1 MASSSTPKVT
11 YKHNARQRL
20 EVAEVDL
27 QTEIAKDLDAEL
39 GYCALADDGVVIYG
53 FDVSFNASK
62 TFDVADG
69 SAFFEGEAV
78 KLTGGP
84 SAVIL
89 NDGDATHPR
98 IDYVVIS
105 TTAQG
110 NTTNANKIVLS
121 AIARTAV
128 AAEAVGTGDGSTI
141 AWDLANSGVDIKTL
155 KVQIAAVADGGWALS
170 PGTGTA
176 GVDQIIFHDPPANPD
191 AITADYTY
199 QSGGVEAS
207 TNVSTRYEWLPSI
220 TVIEGTPRTSPPP
233 AAPAVPAG
241 QVRLATITVP
251 AAWTGGSITPDN
263 SVKMWFLHGDR
274 SADAQNPGVA
284 PNSGKVSHVL
294 RGISQVTHGYRLRC
308 GRDPVTGLPTDV
320 IKITPG
326 WASND
331 GRACRDLTEVSYTI
345 QAADVSG
352 GARWY
357 YVYGDM
363 GTAGGGI
370 TVKIH
375 TAAPTDMMRGNTA
388 GWFYIGA
395 IYVTSNSPITVRP
408 FYTHGDWVYWED
420 PTIVTPGMTIPQ
432 ASFTDLDIATW
443 CPPQGRLVEAELY
456 LSIQDS
462 SGSGAV
468 GDIIDCEIRSHLAAT
483 AKHYPRI
490 VGQAALVRV
499 TGTDPKYTSYTY
511 GKLRPE
517 TSGATRNVKYQ
528 ISIDPDPTAGNNHE
542 ADLRIFGYLD
552 DYRTLDASGQ
562 PTFY

>member
-220 TVIEGTPRTSPPP
+220 TVIEGTPAASP

-284 PNSGKVSHVL
+284 PSSGKVSHVL

-352 GARWY
+352 GAGWY

-363 GTAGGGI
+363 GTVGGGI

-408 FYTHGDWVYWED
+408 FYTHGDWVYWES
-420 PTIVTPGMTIPQ
+420 PTAIGLSTGTNDVDVS
-432 ASFTDLDIATW
+432 AWS
-443 CPPQGRLVEAELY
+443 PPLGRLLRARLLITYTPSLVGNSAYVEAKSHKSATSITQPTVAIRLAPPTNSLSETAEVWGDVRAEDSGGTRYVHSFENSDAGTLATKNLY
-456 LSIQDS
+456 I
-462 SGSGAV
+462 
-468 GDIIDCEIRSHLAAT
+468 H
-483 AKHYPRI
+483 
-490 VGQAALVRV
+490 
-499 TGTDPKYTSYTY
+499 
-511 GKLRPE
+511 
-517 TSGATRNVKYQ
+517 
-528 ISIDPDPTAGNNHE
+528 
-542 ADLRIFGYLD
+542 GYLD

>member
-39 GYCALADDGVVIYG
+39 GWCALADDGAVIYG

-62 TFDVADG
+62 TFDVSDG

-78 KLTGGP
+78 KLSGGP
-84 SAVIL
+84 QAVIL
-89 NDGDATHPR
+89 NDGDPTLDR

-110 NTTNANKIVLS
+110 NTDNANKTVLS
-121 AIARTAV
+121 AITRTPV
-128 AAEAVGTGDGSTI
+128 SGEFVGTASGPAGMR
-141 AWDLANSGVDIKTL
+141 WDLANSGVDIKTL
-155 KVQIAAVADGGWALS
+155 EVQLDSVPSGGWVLS
-170 PGTGTA
+170 PGTGTL
-176 GVDQIIFHDPPANPD
+176 GVDEIIFHEGPAIGVN
-191 AITADYTY
+191 ITCDYTH
-199 QSGGVEAS
+199 QSGGAEAS

-220 TVIEGTPRTSPPP
+220 TVIEGTPAASP
-233 AAPAVPAG
+233 AAPPVPAG

-284 PNSGKVSHVL
+284 PSSGKVSHVL
-294 RGISQVTHGYRLRC
+294 RGISQVTHGYRLKY
-308 GRDPVTGLPTDV
+308 DSTDV

-363 GTAGGGI
+363 GTVGGGI

-408 FYTHGDWVYWED
+408 FYTHGDWVFWED
-420 PTIVTPGMTIPQ
+420 PTILSLTIPQ
-432 ASFTDLDIATW
+432 ASFTDLDIAVW

-456 LSIQDS
+456 LSIQDNV
-462 SGSGAV
+462 GSGAV

-483 AKHYPRI
+483 AKNYPRI
-490 VGQAALVRV
+490 VGQAALVQV
-499 TGTDPKYTSYTY
+499 TGSDPVYKTHRY

-528 ISIDPDPTAGNNHE
+528 ITVATAGNNHE

-552 DYRTLDASGQ
+552 DYRTLDASGL
-562 PTFY
+562 PSFY